1 MDMEKY
7 SVFLFSGL
15 LPWMYLQTVVSTNT
29 MAIVGNSGLIK
40 KIYFPREILPLSAT
54 VAGAINYLLCLSA
67 LVVAMIFYKAEFT
80 INMLY
85 FPLILAIQ
93 MILIQGLSLA
103 FSALNVFFRD
113 ITHIVN
119 ILFMAWFYLTPI
131 FYPIDMVPEKFRN
144 WFELNPMTKIEQSYQ
159 SIFYY
164 GNAPSYNGL
173 LVSFIYAVII
183 YILGYCIFNWLDKK
197 FAEEL

>member
-1 MDMEKY
+1 MENY

-15 LPWMYLQTVVSTNT
+15 LPWMYLQTVVTSNT

-54 VAGAINYLLCLSA
+54 IAGAINYLLCLSA
-67 LVVAMIFYKAEFT
+67 LIVAMLFYRVDFT
-80 INMLY
+80 WYLLY
-85 FPLILAIQ
+85 FPVILIIE
-93 MILIQGLSLA
+93 MIMIQGLSLV

-113 ITHIVN
+113 INHIVG

-131 FYPIDMVPEKFRN
+131 FYPIDLVPENFRP
-144 WFELNPMTKIEQSYQ
+144 WFELNPMTKIEQAYQ

-164 GNAPSYNGL
+164 GNAPSMNGL
-173 LVSFIYAVII
+173 LISFAYSVII
-183 YILGYCIFNWLDKK
+183 YILGYFIFYWLDKR